1 MHILITMGL
10 GIFGQDELFDV
21 AKPVW
26 RLRSLSQSLGE
37 GDKKIGRES
46 ESAGHI
52 VGSSMKHE
60 LKWTN

>member
-37 GDKKIGRES
+37 GDKKIGKRERIS
-46 ESAGHI
+46 WPYCREFNEA
-52 VGSSMKHE
+52 
-60 LKWTN
+60 